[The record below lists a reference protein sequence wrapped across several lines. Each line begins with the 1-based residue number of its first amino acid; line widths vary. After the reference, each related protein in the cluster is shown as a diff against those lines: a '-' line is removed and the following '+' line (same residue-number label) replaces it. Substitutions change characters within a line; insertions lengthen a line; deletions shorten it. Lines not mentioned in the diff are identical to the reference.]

1 MINLKTLSWYLTKLY
16 SKCFF
21 IILFLLIGLLIIS
34 NVFDLL
40 QKFKNIYVP
49 FSFFWRLILYKIP
62 YLLGQVSSLISFTA
76 MLFFLRNLTKNNEL
90 TAMLASGIH
99 IWQVLVIPCIVTLM
113 LGIVFT
119 TILNPIGTIGL
130 QKYEL
135 LEAKL
140 TKKALSEG
148 IISKSGL
155 LFFESLNDET
165 QIIQTQF
172 INVAEKKLNNI
183 TILFVDHN
191 NSFLKRIDA
200 LYGIIEN
207 KMLHLNRVKVFTK
220 DETKAYNNL
229 TMQTNLSIN
238 SLVNKFIRPEMVSIW
253 ALPKLINELLNSGL
267 PAINYQIYY
276 YKQLFKPIMMMAT
289 VILASCFIS
298 LKQRDNSQETIL
310 LLGLFSGFIA
320 YSLSEIL
327 LKILT
332 YNNLSLIA
340 AILLP
345 SMLIFFISNF
355 IMLHYKEI

>member
-1 MINLKTLSWYLTKLY
+1 MLII
-16 SKCFF
+16 
-21 IILFLLIGLLIIS
+21 IIL
-34 NVFDLL
+34 
-40 QKFKNIYVP
+40 
-49 FSFFWRLILYKIP
+49 
-62 YLLGQVSSLISFTA
+62 
-76 MLFFLRNLTKNNEL
+76 
-90 TAMLASGIH
+90 
-99 IWQVLVIPCIVTLM
+99 
-113 LGIVFT
+113 
-119 TILNPIGTIGL
+119 
-130 QKYEL
+130 
-135 LEAKL
+135 
-140 TKKALSEG
+140 
-148 IISKSGL
+148 
-155 LFFESLNDET
+155 
-165 QIIQTQF
+165 
-172 INVAEKKLNNI
+172 
-183 TILFVDHN
+183 
-191 NSFLKRIDA
+191 FLKRIDA

-220 DETKAYNNL
+220 EETKAYNNL

-298 LKQRDNSQETIL
+298 LKQRDNSQEKIL

>member
-21 IILFLLIGLLIIS
+21 IILFLLIGLLVIS
-34 NVFDLL
+34 NIFDLL
-40 QKFKNIYVP
+40 QKFKNMYVP
-49 FSFFWRLILYKIP
+49 FSFFLRFIFYKIP
-62 YLLGQVSSLISFTA
+62 YLLNQVSSLISFTA

-90 TAMLASGIH
+90 TAILSSGIH
-99 IWQVLVIPCIVTLM
+99 IWQVLIIPCIITLI
-113 LGIVFT
+113 LGIIFT
-119 TILNPIGTIGL
+119 AILNPISVLGL
-130 QKYEL
+130 QKYDF

-140 TKKALSEG
+140 TKKAAHEAV
-148 IISKSGL
+148 ISRSGL
-155 LFFESLNDET
+155 LFFESLNGEN

-172 INVAEKKLNNI
+172 VNIAEKKLNNV
-183 TILFVDHN
+183 TILFIDNN

-207 KMLHLNRVKVFTK
+207 KALHLNRVKVFTK
-220 DETKAYNNL
+220 DGMKAHNSL
-229 TMQTNLSIN
+229 TIPTNLSIN
-238 SLVNKFIRPEMVSIW
+238 NLVNKFIRPELVSIW
-253 ALPKLINELLNSGL
+253 NLPKLINELFNSGL
-267 PAINYQIYY
+267 PIINYQIYY

-289 VILASCFIS
+289 IILASCFIS
-298 LKQRDNSQETIL
+298 LQQRDNTQEKTLI
-310 LLGLFSGFIA
+310 LGLFAGFIV

-355 IMLHYKEI
+355 IILHYKEI

>member
-1 MINLKTLSWYLTKLY
+1 MINLKTLSLYLTKLY

-21 IILFLLIGLLIIS
+21 IILFLLIVLLIIS
-34 NVFDLL
+34 NIFDLL

-49 FSFFWRLILYKIP
+49 FSFFWRFILYKIP
-62 YLLGQVSSLISFTA
+62 YLLTQVSSLISFTS
-76 MLFFLRNLTKNNEL
+76 MLFFLRNLTKSNEL
-90 TAMLASGIH
+90 IAILSSGIH
-99 IWQVLVIPCIVTLM
+99 IWQVLIIPCIVTLI
-113 LGIVFT
+113 LGIICT
-119 TILNPIGTIGL
+119 TLLNPISTIGL
-130 QKYEL
+130 QKYAI

-140 TKKALSEG
+140 TKKALSG
-148 IISKSGL
+148 GLISESGL
-155 LFFESLNDET
+155 LFFESLNEHN

-172 INVAEKKLNNI
+172 IDVAEQKLNNI
-183 TILFVDHN
+183 TILFIDNN

-200 LYGIIEN
+200 LYGIIKN
-207 KMLHLNRVKVFTK
+207 KKLYLNRVKVSMK
-220 DETKAYNNL
+220 DETKSYNNL
-229 TMQTNLSIN
+229 TIQTNLSIN
-238 SLVNKFIRPEMVSIW
+238 SLVNKFMRPEMVSIW

-267 PAINYQIYY
+267 SAINYQIYY

-298 LKQRDNSQETIL
+298 LKQRCNAQEKIL
-310 LLGLFSGFIA
+310 ILGLFSGFIA

-345 SMLIFFISNF
+345 SLLIFFISNF
-355 IMLHYKEI
+355 IILHYKEI

>member
-16 SKCFF
+16 SRCFF
-21 IILFLLIGLLIIS
+21 IILFLLIILLVIS
-34 NVFDLL
+34 NIFDLL

-49 FSFFWRLILYKIP
+49 FSFFLRFIFYKIP
-62 YLLGQVSSLISFTA
+62 YLLNQIASLISFTA
-76 MLFFLRNLTKNNEL
+76 MLFFLKNLTKNNEL
-90 TAMLASGIH
+90 TAILSSGIH
-99 IWQVLVIPCIVTLM
+99 IWQVLIIPCIITLI
-113 LGIVFT
+113 LGMIFT
-119 TILNPIGTIGL
+119 AILNPISVLGL

-140 TKKALSEG
+140 TKKTAHEAV
-148 IISKSGL
+148 ISRSGL
-155 LFFESLNDET
+155 LFFEALKGEN

-172 INVAEKKLNNI
+172 VNIAEKKLNNV
-183 TILFVDHN
+183 TILFIDNN

-207 KMLHLNRVKVFTK
+207 KTLHLNRVKVFTK
-220 DETKAYNNL
+220 DGMKAYNNL
-229 TMQTNLSIN
+229 IIPTNLSIN
-238 SLVNKFIRPEMVSIW
+238 NLVNKFIRPELVSIW
-253 ALPKLINELLNSGL
+253 NLPKLINELLNSGL
-267 PAINYQIYY
+267 PIINYQVYY
-276 YKQLFKPIMMMAT
+276 YKQLFRPLMMMAT
-289 VILASCFIS
+289 IILASCFIS
-298 LKQRDNSQETIL
+298 LRQRDNTQEKTLI
-310 LLGLFSGFIA
+310 LGLFSGFIV

-355 IMLHYKEI
+355 IILHYKEI